1 MSVTPEPTQT
11 QEHAGGLSPAPEPPE
26 PPRSHGLRVLLALG
40 ILAVLAAGVAGY
52 WYFFMRGTVYT
63 DDARLAGHLVDMAPE
78 ISDSLVE
85 VRVREGQFVHRGEV
99 LFTLESD
106 LQQAAIAQAQAALE
120 SAKANLAAS
129 QARYEKTVNGPRAE
143 EVKAAEATAKRLQS
157 DEELARLEL
166 DRTEKLAVQ
175 GATTEEARDRAR
187 AAHESASQSWQN
199 AVQTLALL
207 EEGSRKED
215 IDAAKADF
223 DLARSRVAEAEAALE
238 RARRELDRCTVQAPF
253 DAWVVRRWLDPGA
266 MPLTGQPVVTLFDP
280 ATLRVDANIEEKYLH
295 RVEIG
300 DEAQISIDA
309 YPGLKLKG
317 RVTDILRAANS
328 EFSLIPAEGVSGTF
342 IKVTQRVPLRLGIE
356 APADVRLGPGLS
368 VEVRIRT
375 DARSGSPVRGVARE

>member
-1 MSVTPEPTQT
+1 MSVTPESNRT
-11 QEHAGGLSPAPEPPE
+11 ENHAAGLSPASSAQEPR
-26 PPRSHGLRVLLALG
+26 RSHRVRIVLALG

-52 WYFFMRGTVYT
+52 WYFFIRGTVYT

-78 ISDSLVE
+78 ISDSLAE
-85 VRVREGQFVHRGEV
+85 VRVKEGQFVHRGDV
-99 LFTLESD
+99 LFTLDSD
-106 LQQAAIAQAQAALE
+106 LEQAAIAQAQAALE

-129 QARYEKTVNGPRAE
+129 QARYEKTVNGPRPE
-143 EVKAAEATAKRLQS
+143 EIKAAQATAKRLQS

-187 AAHESASQSWQN
+187 AAYESASQSWEN
-199 AVQTLALL
+199 AVQTLTLL
-207 EEGSRKED
+207 QEGSRKED

-223 DLARSRVAEAEAALE
+223 DLARSRVTEAEAVLE
-238 RARRELDRCTVQAPF
+238 RARRVLARCTVAAPF

-266 MPLTGQPVVTLFDP
+266 MPLPGQPVVSLFDP

-300 DEAQISIDA
+300 DEARIHIDA
-309 YPGLKLKG
+309 YPGLELKG

-328 EFSLIPAEGVSGTF
+328 QFSLVPAEGVSGTF
-342 IKVTQRVPLRLGIE
+342 IKVTQRVPLRLAIE
-356 APADVRLGPGLS
+356 APANIRLGPGLS

-375 DARSGSPVRGVARE
+375 DAESAPPVGGVARE